1 MNLIKKNTDLSL
13 PKNKRHEFSQPLGKI
28 IAGKREDTIF
38 EVETYFKAL
47 VKKKPKINFYL
58 VGDIVTQDFL
68 ANQFLKS
75 FIKVCIIDEKTQRNR
90 INLEYEDFFEEVIEF
105 QSPAGAIPKESWTLL
120 RKIVLSNKRTVLKI
134 TEGEEDLL
142 VLPLV
147 LEIPLEKDVKN
158 FVFYGQPPI
167 TDSKHT
173 IPEGIVMVGVNKAIQ
188 KGVKKYIEL
197 MEKS

>member
-1 MNLIKKNTDLSL
+1 MDDNLSL
-13 PKNKRHEFSQPLGKI
+13 PENKRHEFSQPLGKL
-28 IAGKREDTIF
+28 IAGKREDTIL
-38 EVETYFKAL
+38 EIETYFKAL
-47 VKKKPKINFYL
+47 VRKSSLINVYL

-68 ANQFLKS
+68 ANSFLKP
-75 FIKVCIIDEKTQRNR
+75 FIKLCIIDEKTQRNR
-90 INLEYEDFFEEVIEF
+90 INLEYEDFFEEIIEF
-105 QSPAGAIPKESWTLL
+105 QSPTGSIPKESWTLL

-147 LEIPLEKDVKN
+147 LEISPEKNIKN

-173 IPEGIVMVGVNKAIQ
+173 IPEGIVMVRVNKTIQ
-188 KGVKKYIEL
+188 QGVKKYIEL